1 MVKNPPANAGTI
13 EATGSIPGLRKWQPA
28 QIFLP
33 GKFHRKRSLASYSPR
48 GCKESDVTEQLNTHA
63 CMHARTYDI
72 EILPNWSLEES
83 SHYKLAFQ
91 DCIGLMKY

>member
-1 MVKNPPANAGTI
+1 MGGSVVKNPPANAGAT

-48 GCKESDVTEQLNTHA
+48 G
-63 CMHARTYDI
+63 
-72 EILPNWSLEES
+72 
-83 SHYKLAFQ
+83 
-91 DCIGLMKY
+91 